1 MKRRKNNL
9 AAKIAVGVMSA
20 ALALSSSAMAFA
32 EEQGNAGNLLLADN
46 GEECV
51 EYTEATPE
59 PAYAMMN
66 LNPLERVTQL
76 RWTVLADNRLESV
89 PMYIEA
95 GQYLQMA
102 GAADPSD
109 VSFKY
114 GYTNHNTDWYCWGQ
128 GSFGHTFQIATS
140 GYYHIYFRN
149 TALFKN
155 VSINFIYAVTD
166 D

>member
-32 EEQGNAGNLLLADN
+32 EEQENAGNLLFADN
-46 GEECV
+46 CEECV
-51 EYTEATPE
+51 EYTEPTPE
-59 PAYAMMN
+59 PAYAMLN
-66 LNPLERVTQL
+66 LNPLERATQL
-76 RWTVLADNRLESV
+76 RWTVLADDRLESV

-95 GQYLQMA
+95 GQYLQIA
-102 GAADPSD
+102 GDADPDD

-128 GSFGHTFQIATS
+128 DSFSHTFQIKNS

-155 VSINFIYAVTD
+155 VSINFIFGVSD
-166 D
+166 